1 MAKPLRHLSSNLQ
14 HWLAAREFPPRVRV
28 AGCNVNSYLTTYL
41 EITITEVSMYRS
53 NRQRIN
59 ESKIPVLRAVYA
71 RTLNYAQIISAY
83 HHYANTLE
91 CTGHKDEAVIIDQ
104 IICGYQ
110 LLKKSSESQLTPKS

>member
-1 MAKPLRHLSSNLQ
+1 
-14 HWLAAREFPPRVRV
+14 
-28 AGCNVNSYLTTYL
+28 
-41 EITITEVSMYRS
+41 MYRS

-91 CTGHKDEAVIIDQ
+91 CTGHKEEALIIDQ
-104 IICGYQ
+104 IICGYEQ
-110 LLKKSSESQLTPKS
+110 LQQTTKSHLTPES